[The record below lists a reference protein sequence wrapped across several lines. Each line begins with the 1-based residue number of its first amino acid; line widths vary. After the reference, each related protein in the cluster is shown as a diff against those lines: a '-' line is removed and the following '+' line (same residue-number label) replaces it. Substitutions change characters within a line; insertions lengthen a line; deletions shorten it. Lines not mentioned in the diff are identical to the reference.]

1 MEKITIIPM
10 AADHAGFELKEYLK
24 QELVKMNYEIK
35 DYGTFS
41 NDSVDYPDMIHPIAK
56 DVNTGMYSKA
66 IVICGTGNGVQMVA
80 NKYENIRCALCWKK
94 EIAELAVQH
103 NNANIMALPARF
115 VEKEEAMAIVKTF
128 LVSTFE
134 GDRHLRRIKK
144 IPIK

>member
-24 QELVKMNYEIK
+24 QNLVKKGYEIK

-41 NDSVDYPDMIHPIAK
+41 NESVDYPDIIHPIAK

-66 IVICGTGNGVQMVA
+66 IIICGTGNGVQMVA

-103 NNANIMALPARF
+103 NNANMIALPARF
-115 VEKEEAMAIVKTF
+115 IEQEEALDIVKTF
-128 LVSTFE
+128 LDATFE
-134 GDRHLRRIKK
+134 GGRHLRRIKK